1 MCLRG
6 ENSAAKET
14 EVGFLVLVVQA
25 VALFAKNLRGS
36 NDGFFLIE
44 FNAQHAALVLSVMDD
59 ADVLDTDIFQAR
71 IVATAAISPGS
82 SAMSMVM
89 A

>member
-1 MCLRG
+1 MCLCG
-6 ENSAAKET
+6 ENGAAKET
-14 EVGFLVLVVQA
+14 EVGFLVLVVQT
-25 VALFAKNLRGS
+25 VALFTKNLRGS
-36 NDGFFLIE
+36 FDGFFLIE
-44 FNAQHAALVLSVMDD
+44 FNAQHAALVLPVMDD
-59 ADVLDTDIFQAR
+59 ADVLILIFFRAR